1 MPLLMLDLDNTLVDR
16 DAAFR
21 EAASAFLAGHRLP
34 VDDLAWLMSVDGS
47 GYTPRDEV
55 GRAMAA
61 RYGRA
66 VPAASVRDF
75 LDRGAAD
82 RVVLAEAVR
91 AALVGAVDAG
101 WTCVIVT
108 NGRVGQQET
117 KIRRTGLDRIVHGW
131 VISEAAGCR
140 KPAPEIFRAAAAVAG
155 PSLDGPSRDGVF
167 RNGTPLDGT
176 SPDEASPNG
185 AWLNATSPA
194 EAPLDGPSRDGTSP
208 EQASLHGAWLIG
220 DSPHADIGGAS
231 ALDGVRSV
239 WVSAGRPWTDT
250 TYRPTHITADTAS
263 ALTYVVEHPGD
274 TTGHY

>member
-55 GRAMAA
+55 ARAMAA
-61 RYGRA
+61 RYGGA

-101 WTCVIVT
+101 WTCVVVT

-131 VISEAAGCR
+131 VISEAAGCK

-155 PSLDGPSRDGVF
+155 PF
-167 RNGTPLDGT
+167 
-176 SPDEASPNG
+176 PN
-185 AWLNATSPA
+185 
-194 EAPLDGPSRDGTSP
+194 GPSRDGTSP

-250 TYRPTHITADTAS
+250 TCRPTHITADTAS

-274 TTGHY
+274 TGGHY